1 MRTSVVFF
9 PFDLFGSP
17 GAGAGVALL
26 ADEVR
31 EILADNR
38 RETVPTRARAYAGRL
53 RLREVAFDTADS
65 YAGWR
70 RQGRREARS
79 ALRRGDFLTWV
90 TGNHLGAL
98 PVYDELSPAADRTL
112 VIQLDAHLDVHH
124 FRDCAPEPSHGNF
137 LLHGEGPLPAIINL
151 GHRDLLLPPDHVA
164 RYYHKTFPAADL
176 FRDPTPAFD
185 AVRRAARSADR
196 VFLDVDCDV
205 FDRAFF
211 PAVSE
216 PVPFGLGP
224 ELFLRL
230 LDGVW
235 SPRVAGLLLS
245 EFNPARDQDDRG
257 LSLLVWLLEYV
268 WLKVYESPAAPGG
281 FE

>member
-31 EILADNR
+31 EVLADNR
-38 RETVPTRARAYAGRL
+38 RETVPTRARAYTDSL
-53 RLREVAFDTADS
+53 RLREVAFDTAES
-65 YAGWR
+65 YSGWR

-90 TGNHLGAL
+90 AGNHLGAL
-98 PVYDELSPAADRTL
+98 PVYDELSSAADSTL
-112 VIQLDAHLDVHH
+112 VVQLDAHLDVHH
-124 FRDCAPEPSHGNF
+124 FRDCSSGPSHGNF
-137 LLHGEGPLPAIINL
+137 LLHCEGPLPAVINL
-151 GHRDLLLPPDHVA
+151 GHRDLLLPHEHVA
-164 RYYHKTFPAADL
+164 RYYRETYPAAEL
-176 FRDPTPAFD
+176 FRDPAPALE
-185 AVRRAARSADR
+185 AVSRAADSAGR

-205 FDRAFF
+205 FDTAFF

-216 PVPFGLGP
+216 PVPFGLSPG
-224 ELFLRL
+224 LFLRL
-230 LDGVW
+230 LEGVW
-235 SPRVAGLLLS
+235 SPKVAGLLLS
-245 EFNPARDQDDRG
+245 EFSPSRDQDDRG

-268 WLKVYESPAAPGG
+268 WLKVYEPGG
-281 FE
+281 GR